1 MTKSSLP
8 KGWRLVK
15 FGDLAESITER
26 VDDPKAAGVE
36 IYVGLEHLDSDTTKI
51 SRFGTPDDVES
62 TKLRFYPGD
71 VIYARRRA
79 YQRKLGVAEVEGI
92 CSAHALVLRA
102 RPDVCIPEFL
112 SYFLQSDQFH
122 ERALSISVG
131 SLSPTINW
139 KTLVVQEFLL
149 PPIAEQ
155 HRIVSAMKSS
165 DDCVD
170 SINVA
175 KTALSNLSRI
185 WASEAFTAIAM
196 KSEMK
201 NLEDV
206 SEVVMGR
213 QLSPS
218 KRLGNRPLRYLRAA
232 NVSPS
237 GIDLKD
243 VLEMDFTLQEENSF
257 KSRIDDVLLVEG
269 GNEKSVGC
277 PARVID
283 PSEELCIQNTLIR
296 CRTKNSE
303 VLDPG
308 FLFYL
313 LKFNF
318 ESGVFARMCAGTT
331 IMHLGQ
337 KRLARLLVPI
347 PVVSEQCALVEKF
360 DMFDKVVVLLDL
372 QLQQVLNV
380 RKVLLGSLMTGRYSD
395 V

>member
-1 MTKSSLP
+1 MTKCSLHH
-8 KGWRLVK
+8 GWRTVK

-51 SRFGTPDDVES
+51 SRFGTPEDVES

-102 RPDVCIPEFL
+102 RREVCLPEFL
-112 SYFLQSDQFH
+112 PYFLQSDQFH

-139 KTLVVQEFLL
+139 KTLVVQEFVL
-149 PPIAEQ
+149 PPIGEQ
-155 HRIVSAMKSS
+155 HRIVAALKLT
-165 DDCVD
+165 DDCVEAI
-170 SINVA
+170 SAA
-175 KTALSNLSRI
+175 KNDLRNLSRI
-185 WASEAFTAIAM
+185 WASDAFSAVAL
-196 KSEMK
+196 K
-201 NLEDV
+201 NDMRRLEDV
-206 SEVVMGR
+206 AEVVMGR

-237 GIDLKD
+237 GIDLQD
-243 VLEMDFTLQEENSF
+243 VLEMDFTTQEENSF

-277 PARVID
+277 PARITVS
-283 PSEELCIQNTLIR
+283 SEELCIQNTLIR
-296 CRTKNSE
+296 CRTKNLR
-303 VLDPG
+303 VLDPV
-308 FLFYL
+308 FMYHL

-318 ESGVFARMCAGTT
+318 DHGTFAKMCAGTT

-337 KRLARLLVPI
+337 KRLAKLLVPV
-347 PVVSEQCALVEKF
+347 PTVAEQRLLAQKL
-360 DMFDKVVVLLDL
+360 DMFDKTESLLDL
-372 QLQQVLNV
+372 QLQHVSIF
-380 RKVLLGSLMTGRYSD
+380 RKVLLQSLSTGSYQD